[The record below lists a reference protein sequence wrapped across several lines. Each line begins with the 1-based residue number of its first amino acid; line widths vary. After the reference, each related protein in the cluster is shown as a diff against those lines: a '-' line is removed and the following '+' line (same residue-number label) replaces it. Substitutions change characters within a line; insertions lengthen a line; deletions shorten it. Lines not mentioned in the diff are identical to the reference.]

1 MEAHLLYKVDLCSRV
16 EMPCG
21 LGMRYF
27 WRLPETVVR
36 AP

>member
-1 MEAHLLYKVDLCSRV
+1 MVAHLLYKVDLRSRV

-27 WRLPETVVR
+27 RRLPETAVR